1 MTAILLLVA
10 CAGHRAITGTVLD
23 RNGDPI
29 ERAIVSVKPGGVEIV
44 TDENGRYVIDY
55 LRTEDGNRTELR
67 KKTDYQ
73 LEAFLPGYH
82 ITRSSL
88 SYRRGKVEADPITL
102 VPDTVRMS
110 ESDADLDPTLY
121 PDRSQSAGTTYEGE

>member
-1 MTAILLLVA
+1 MIVLSALLA
-10 CAGHRAITGTVLD
+10 CGGHRAITGRVLD

-29 ERAIVSVKPGGVEIV
+29 ERAIVSVHPGGVEIV

-55 LRTEDGNRTELR
+55 LRTQAGERTEIR
-67 KKTDYQ
+67 KKTDYE

-82 ITRSSL
+82 ITRAPL
-88 SYRRGKVEADPITL
+88 SYRRGKVEAEPITL

-110 ESDADLDPTLY
+110 ETDEDLDPSLY
-121 PDRSQSAGTTYEGE
+121 PDRSQSAGSTYEGE

>member
-1 MTAILLLVA
+1 MLLLVIA
-10 CAGHRAITGTVLD
+10 CASHRAITGSVLD

-29 ERAIVSVKPGGVEIV
+29 ERAIVSVHPGGVEIV
-44 TDENGRYVIDY
+44 TDQNGRYVIDY
-55 LRTEDGNRTELR
+55 LRTADGNRTDLR
-67 KKTDYQ
+67 KKTEYQ

-82 ITRSSL
+82 ITRASL

-110 ESDADLDPTLY
+110 ESDADLDPSLY
-121 PDRSQSAGTTYEGE
+121 PDRSQSAGSTYEGE

>member
-1 MTAILLLVA
+1 MLLLVIA
-10 CAGHRAITGTVLD
+10 CASHRAITGSVLD

-29 ERAIVSVKPGGVEIV
+29 ERAIVSVHPGGVEIV

-55 LRTEDGNRTELR
+55 LRTTDGDRTDLR
-67 KKTDYQ
+67 KKTEYQ

-82 ITRSSL
+82 ITRASL

-110 ESDADLDPTLY
+110 ESDADLDPSLY
-121 PDRSQSAGTTYEGE
+121 PDRSQSAGSTYEGE

>member
-1 MTAILLLVA
+1 MLLLVLA
-10 CAGHRAITGTVLD
+10 CASHRAITGSVLD

-29 ERAIVSVKPGGVEIV
+29 ERAIVSVHPGGVEIV
-44 TDENGRYVIDY
+44 TDQNGRYVIDY
-55 LRTEDGNRTELR
+55 LRTTDGDRTELR

-82 ITRSSL
+82 ITRASL

-110 ESDADLDPTLY
+110 ETDADLDPSLY

>member
-1 MTAILLLVA
+1 MLLLVVA
-10 CAGHRAITGTVLD
+10 CASHRAITGSVLD

-29 ERAIVSVKPGGVEIV
+29 ERAIVSVHPGGVEIV
-44 TDENGRYVIDY
+44 TDQNGRYVIDY
-55 LRTEDGNRTELR
+55 LRTTDGSRTELQ

-82 ITRSSL
+82 ITRASL

-110 ESDADLDPTLY
+110 ESDADLDPSLY
-121 PDRSQSAGTTYEGE
+121 PDRSQSAGSTYEGE